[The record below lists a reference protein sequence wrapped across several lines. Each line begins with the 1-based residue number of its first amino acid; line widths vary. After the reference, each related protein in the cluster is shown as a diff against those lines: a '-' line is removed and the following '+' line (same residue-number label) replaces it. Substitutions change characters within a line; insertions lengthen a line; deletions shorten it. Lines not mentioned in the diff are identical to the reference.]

1 MSIWKKM
8 KSGQLYY
15 CTDENV
21 MKEQLKCLDV
31 VYDFNNTRPS
41 ELDKRHKLL
50 HKIFA
55 TVGTGVYIE
64 PPLHANWGR
73 NTHVGDGVYAN
84 FNLTNFNLTL
94 VDDTDVHIGDNVMIG
109 PNVTL

>member
-1 MSIWKKM
+1 MSIWQKM

-41 ELDKRHKLL
+41 ELDERQELL
-50 HKIFA
+50 HKVFA

-64 PPLHANWGR
+64 PPLHANWVR
-73 NTHVGDGVYAN
+73 NTHMGNYVYAY
-84 FNLTNFNLTL
+84 FTLTL
-94 VDDTDVHIGDNVMIG
+94 VYTTDIQLIYYI
-109 PNVTL
+109 LIRQY